1 MNEDK
6 INTKLYI
13 PSNVKTRFEFIRGFG
28 FKELTTTAF
37 VVAFLLVIAFIIYSF
52 TNSLI
57 IPVLLVLIGTSTMII
72 ISAKDTTN
80 LSVLDML
87 KNILEFANMQ
97 KKYEYKYFDKWRK

>member
-80 LSVLDML
+80 LSVLNML

-97 KKYEYKYFDKWRK
+97 KKYEYKYFDKWRE

>member
-80 LSVLDML
+80 LSVLNML

-97 KKYEYKYFDKWRK
+97 KKYEYKYFDKWR